1 MINEFIIFPIVG
13 AAIGAFTNEL
23 AIRMLF
29 RPYNAWYIGPV
40 KVPMTPGVIPSQRAQ
55 IAANIAETFEKHLI
69 SSDEIHTALTSE
81 HSQKIIDDK
90 IDETLKSL
98 GPLAAMAAP
107 FKPKIVEKLLSG
119 IESVAEQAIENGD
132 LDIRK
137 KIEEK
142 INEMPLQTLEELILG
157 FSRKQ
162 FKHITIFGGI
172 LGALIGIVQ
181 ATISTV
187 MN

>member
-1 MINEFIIFPIVG
+1 
-13 AAIGAFTNEL
+13 
-23 AIRMLF
+23 
-29 RPYNAWYIGPV
+29 
-40 KVPMTPGVIPSQRAQ
+40 
-55 IAANIAETFEKHLI
+55 
-69 SSDEIHTALTSE
+69 
-81 HSQKIIDDK
+81 
-90 IDETLKSL
+90 
-98 GPLAAMAAP
+98 MAAP